1 MAERYKRSSAFR
13 ASLDHQLKTAPSLN
27 RYMFLQARFW
37 LFPRCVEHL
46 TAKGKAPAMDPSTF
60 GRLLQVFRQ
69 CYGLSTT
76 ADLMLAAIKQATNT
90 EVVLMA
96 MDTVTREADCWT
108 ANDRWSRIVDV
119 LMERL
124 HGLEVG
130 DLHRRIVGL
139 LTELEMKGRLSKV
152 EKKEL
157 KAASQKIQEVSL

>member
-1 MAERYKRSSAFR
+1 MLR
-13 ASLDHQLKTAPSLN
+13 ARIDHQLTTAPFLN

-46 TAKGKAPAMDPSTF
+46 TAKGKTPAMDASTF
-60 GRLLQVFRQ
+60 CRLLQVFRQ

-76 ADLMLAAIKQATNT
+76 ADLMLAAIKQATNP

-124 HGLEVG
+124 HMLDVG
-130 DLHRRIVGL
+130 DDLYKRVVAL
-139 LTELEMKGRLSKV
+139 LSELEGKGRLSKV

-157 KAASQKIQEVSL
+157 KAAKEKIEVVSTFNVSDIGC

>member
-1 MAERYKRSSAFR
+1 
-13 ASLDHQLKTAPSLN
+13 
-27 RYMFLQARFW
+27 
-37 LFPRCVEHL
+37 
-46 TAKGKAPAMDPSTF
+46 
-60 GRLLQVFRQ
+60 
-69 CYGLSTT
+69 
-76 ADLMLAAIKQATNT
+76 MLAAIKQATNT

-124 HGLEVG
+124 HGLEAGG

-139 LTELEMKGRLSKV
+139 LTDLETRGRLSKV

-157 KAASQKIQEVSL
+157 KAASQKIQEVSTDL